1 MPSFSQSFLASLGQP
16 RFAQGMFEVGQAIG
30 GIGGQLAEKRRRD
43 ELSKFD
49 TTTPEGQVGMLTS
62 MIGAESDPV
71 KRMQLS
77 RQLTEIQR
85 EITEQ
90 TRLTQQRE
98 AAENLANQLEQ
109 AGETDIANLV
119 RTGAMTPGQGTTQ
132 LNRIRTASRGVGARR
147 ALSKALELEG
157 SGVITKEAINDFTD
171 AQFNK
176 LLTAAEKDR
185 ERTTLAEQLRK
196 MGKDEEADLVEK
208 GIYERS
214 DVAALLRRPEEVTK
228 FSGVEQK
235 LVDGKIVWVGKV
247 SEPGKNEYI
256 GFSLDGKNWSE
267 LGEETPE
274 DLPKN
279 VSKKAGKISKT
290 NVDTAAVY
298 IADNPGY
305 DALGDTGKVQAQ
317 YAVALLAQE
326 LMDTKDMTQNEALRT
341 ATEQIDFQ
349 KFEDANGSIDVGAIL
364 LDFLSGTAGE
374 KLMKK
379 DPVASSLLNTNQA
392 SSNNAV
398 PSDFPE
404 GTVAL
409 GGGRY
414 RLSDGTVIEPK

>member
-16 RFAQGMFEVGQAIG
+16 RFAQGMFDVGQAIG

-77 RQLTEIQR
+77 RQLTEMQR

-90 TRLTQQRE
+90 ARLTQQRE
-98 AAENLANQLEQ
+98 GAENLAKQLEQ

-119 RTGAMTPGQGTTQ
+119 RTGAMTPGQGTAQ

-147 ALSKALELEG
+147 ALAKALNLEG
-157 SGVITKEAINDFTD
+157 SGVITEDAITNFTD

-176 LLTAAEKDR
+176 LLSAAEEGK
-185 ERTTLAEQLRK
+185 ERTALVDQLRK
-196 MGKDEEADLVEK
+196 MDKGEEADLVEK

-214 DVAALLRRPEEVTK
+214 DVAALLKNPEEVTT

-235 LVDGKIVWVGKV
+235 LVDDKIVWVGKV
-247 SEPGKNEYI
+247 SEPGKSEYM
-256 GFSLDGKNWSE
+256 GYSLDGKNWSG
-267 LGEETPE
+267 LGEKTPK
-274 DLPKN
+274 DLPKE
-279 VSKKAGKISKT
+279 VSKTAGKISKT
-290 NVDTAAVY
+290 NVDTAAVH
-298 IADNPGY
+298 IANNPAY

-326 LMDTKDMTQNEALRT
+326 LMDTEGMTQNEALRT

-349 KFEDANGSIDVGAIL
+349 KFDDADGAVDVGAIL
-364 LDFLSGTAGE
+364 LNFLSGTAGE
-374 KLMKK
+374 KLIKK
-379 DPVASSLLNTNQA
+379 DPVASSLLNANQT
-392 SSNNAV
+392 SSNNDV
-398 PSDFPE
+398 PSGLPE

-414 RLSDGTVIEPK
+414 KLPDGRVIEAE

>member
-1 MPSFSQSFLASLGQP
+1 
-16 RFAQGMFEVGQAIG
+16 MFDVGQAIG

-43 ELSKFD
+43 ELSKFN

-71 KRMQLS
+71 KKMQLS

-98 AAENLANQLEQ
+98 GAENLAKQLEQ

-119 RTGAMTPGQGTTQ
+119 RTGAITPGEGITQ
-132 LNRIRTASRGVGARR
+132 LKRIRTASKGVGARR
-147 ALSKALELEG
+147 ALSKALGLEG

-176 LLTAAEKDR
+176 LISAAEEDR
-185 ERTTLAEQLRK
+185 ERAALVDQLRK
-196 MGKDEEADLVEK
+196 MDRGEEADLVEN

-214 DVAALLRRPEEVTK
+214 DVAALLNRPEEVTT

-247 SEPGKNEYI
+247 SEPNKSEYMGYSI
-256 GFSLDGKNWSE
+256 DGKNWSE
-267 LGEETPE
+267 LGEETPK
-274 DLPKN
+274 DLPKE
-279 VSKKAGKISKT
+279 VSKTAGKISKT

-298 IADNPGY
+298 VADNPGY
-305 DALGDTGKVQAQ
+305 DALGSEGKMQAQ

-341 ATEQIDFQ
+341 AAEQIDFQ
-349 KFEDANGSIDVGAIL
+349 KFEDADGSVDVGAIL
-364 LDFLSGTAGE
+364 SNLLSGTAGE
-374 KLMKK
+374 KLIKK
-379 DPVASSLLNTNQA
+379 DPVASLLLNANQT
-392 SSNNAV
+392 SSNNEV
-398 PSDFPE
+398 PSDLPE

>member
-16 RFAQGMFEVGQAIG
+16 RFAQGMFDVGQAIG

-49 TTTPEGQVGMLTS
+49 TTTPEGQLGMLTS

-98 AAENLANQLEQ
+98 GAENLAKQLEQ

-132 LNRIRTASRGVGARR
+132 LNRIRTASKGAGARR
-147 ALSKALELEG
+147 ALSKSLGLEG
-157 SGVITKEAINDFTD
+157 SGLITEEAINGLTD
-171 AQFNK
+171 AQFNN
-176 LLTAAEKDR
+176 LISAAEEDR
-185 ERTTLAEQLRK
+185 ERAALVDQLRK
-196 MGKDEEADLVEK
+196 MDRGEEADLVEN

-214 DVAALLRRPEEVTK
+214 DVAALLKRPEEVTT

-256 GFSLDGKNWSE
+256 GYSIDGKNWSA
-267 LGEETPE
+267 LGEKTPE
-274 DLPKN
+274 DLPKV
-279 VSKKAGKISKT
+279 VSKTAGKISKT

-298 IADNPGY
+298 VADNPGY
-305 DALGDTGKVQAQ
+305 NALGSEGKMQAQ

-349 KFEDANGSIDVGAIL
+349 KFEDADGNWWEGVKSFFGA
-364 LDFLSGTAGE
+364 E
-374 KLMKK
+374 
-379 DPVASSLLNTNQA
+379 ASN
-392 SSNNAV
+392 NNAV
-398 PSDFPE
+398 PSGFPE